1 MHIDTM
7 DIHFIHGCRDLFTLS
22 VPR

>member
-22 VPR
+22 VP

>member
-1 MHIDTM
+1 M

-22 VPR
+22 VPRD